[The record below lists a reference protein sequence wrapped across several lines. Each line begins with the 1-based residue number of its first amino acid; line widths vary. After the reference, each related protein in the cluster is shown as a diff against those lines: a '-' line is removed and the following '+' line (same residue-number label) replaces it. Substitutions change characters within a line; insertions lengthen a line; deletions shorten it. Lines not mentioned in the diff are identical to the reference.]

1 MLKNLLQ
8 RLETLIRP
16 DRATQIAKEQG
27 WQKRQGT
34 IAPFEFLYSTLGQAS
49 ALNLTLDAQAS
60 TLTVPVTR
68 QAVDQRYNPE
78 AVKFFKAAFQESLA
92 TTLNWQIDSLMTQAL
107 QQRFRAVRLFDST
120 HCPCSDALAKIFPA
134 CGGGGST
141 AGLKVLLSY
150 DYGAAQWHPL
160 AVLPAKNSDQGL
172 AARACQEVGEAEL
185 GLFDKG
191 FYHARSFRQI
201 QARGGYFLVPWHQG
215 VTVRAGDAQ
224 GQPGDPL
231 QIAAQLKASTELRV
245 EWSAVHLGKSQDSHL
260 GPVRLIAF
268 RLCEESANRRR
279 AHLREKCR
287 THGRQPT
294 AQALELAG
302 WLILVTN
309 APAELLPSAAAAFLY
324 RTRWQIELVFKQWKS
339 VLRLDVLPS
348 DNAYRVQCEIWARL
362 LTALLVFVWYQHANA
377 ACLELHQREISFSKL
392 AKLVQ
397 QHGRVLVRVLF
408 GYRDQIES
416 EFRSLWKRIL
426 KLARKER
433 QPSRPTT
440 WENLCTNWLE
450 LPSV

>member
-1 MLKNLLQ
+1 MLKTLLQ
-8 RLETLIRP
+8 RLKTLIRP

-27 WQKRQGT
+27 WQKRKGK

-49 ALNLTLDAQAS
+49 ALDLTLDAQAS

-68 QAVDQRYNPE
+68 QAVDQRYTPE

-92 TTLNWQIDSLMTQAL
+92 TTLDWKIDSPMTQAL

-120 HCPCSDALAKIFPA
+120 QCPCSEALAKIFPG

-150 DYGAAQWHPL
+150 DYGAAQWQPL
-160 AVLPAKNSDQGL
+160 EVLPAKKSDQGL
-172 AARACQEVGEAEL
+172 AARACQEIGQDEL
-185 GLFDKG
+185 GIFDKG
-191 FYHARSFRQI
+191 FYKAQPFRQI
-201 QARGGYFLVPWHQG
+201 QARGGYFLVPWHQS
-215 VTVRAGDAQ
+215 VSVLESDAA

-231 QIAAQLKASTELRV
+231 QIAAHLMASTEPRV
-245 EWSAVHLGKSQDSHL
+245 EWSAVHLGQTQDSRL

-268 RLCEESANRRR
+268 RLSEESANRRR

-294 AQALELAG
+294 AEALELAG
-302 WLILVTN
+302 WLILLTN
-309 APAELLPSAAAAFLY
+309 APAELLPSKAAAFLY

-348 DNAYRVQCEIWARL
+348 DNDCRVQCELWARL

-377 ACLELHQREISFSKL
+377 ASLQLHEREISFSKL

-397 QHGRVLVRVLF
+397 QHGRLLVRVLF
-408 GYRDQIES
+408 GFREQIES
-416 EFRSLWKRIL
+416 EFRNLWNRIL

-440 WENLCTNWLE
+440 WENLCINWLE
-450 LPSV
+450 LT

>member
-27 WQKRQGT
+27 WQKRKGT

-49 ALNLTLDAQAS
+49 SLDLTLNAQAS
-60 TLTVPVTR
+60 TLSVPVTR
-68 QAVDQRYNPE
+68 QAVDQRYNPQAIE
-78 AVKFFKAAFQESLA
+78 FFKAAFQESLA
-92 TTLNWQIDSLMTQAL
+92 ATLNWTVDSPMAQAL
-107 QQRFRAVRLFDST
+107 RQRFRAVRLFDST
-120 HCPCSDALAKIFPA
+120 HCPCSDALAKIFP
-134 CGGGGST
+134 GGGGGGGQ
-141 AGLKVLLSY
+141 AGLKLLLSY

-160 AVLPAKNSDQGL
+160 EILPAKKSDQGL
-172 AARACQEVGEAEL
+172 APRACQEIGRDEL
-185 GLFDKG
+185 GIFDKG
-191 FYHARSFRQI
+191 FYKAEPFRHI
-201 QARGGYFLVPWHQG
+201 QERGGSFLVPWHQS
-215 VTVRAGDAQ
+215 VTVRVSEAQ
-224 GQPGDPL
+224 DQPPL
-231 QIAAQLKASTELRV
+231 PIAALLKASTEPCV
-245 EWSAVHLGKSQDSHL
+245 EWSAVHLGQTQDSHL

-268 RLCEESANRRR
+268 RLSQESANRRR

-294 AQALELAG
+294 AHALELAG

-309 APAELLPSAAAAFLY
+309 APAQLLPSAAAAFLY

-348 DNAYRVQCEIWARL
+348 DNDCRVQCEVWARL

-377 ACLELHQREISFSKL
+377 ACLQLHQREISFSKL

-408 GYRDQIES
+408 GYRDQIEA
-416 EFRSLWKRIL
+416 EFRNLWKRIL

-440 WENLCTNWLE
+440 WENLCTHWLE
-450 LPSV
+450 LPSL